1 MMKKAALIFLAL
13 FLAFGFID
21 RVVMPWYV
29 SSGSAVVVP
38 DVTGLQ
44 YDEAASRLRWQGF
57 DPRKRYHV
65 KYVSGVDSTVVLS
78 QSPAAGQRVKKG
90 RDISLVVNRREKPS
104 YPMADLVGR
113 IESDARQTMVRMD
126 IVIDEV
132 QISPVSNRE
141 EDGRVLSQSVPE
153 GVLVKPGSTVSLIVG
168 RFEESDAGTEKL
180 IVPDVLGMSLSQA
193 ERVIRDAGLK
203 RGSVTKE
210 YSAILV
216 PNTVISQR
224 PAVSAYV
231 SPGQKIDLTVVTAE

>member
-1 MMKKAALIFLAL
+1 MMKKAGLIFLIVFLLAGL
-13 FLAFGFID
+13 FD
-21 RVVMPWYV
+21 RVIMPWYV
-29 SSGSAVVVP
+29 SSGSAVTVP

-44 YDEAASRLRWQGF
+44 YDEAASKLSWQGF
-57 DPRKRYHV
+57 DPKKRYHV
-65 KYVSGVDSTVVLS
+65 KYVTGVDSTVVLS

-90 RDISLVVNRREKPS
+90 RDVYLVVNRREKPS

-113 IESDARQTMVRMD
+113 IESDARQTMARMD
-126 IVIDEV
+126 IIIDEV
-132 QISPVSNRE
+132 QTSTVSSRE

-153 GVLVKPGSTVSLIVG
+153 GVMVKPGSTVSLIVG
-168 RFEESDAGTEKL
+168 RFEESDAGMEKL

-193 ERVIRDAGLK
+193 EKVIGDAGLR

-231 SPGQKIDLTVVTAE
+231 SPGQKVDLTVVTAE